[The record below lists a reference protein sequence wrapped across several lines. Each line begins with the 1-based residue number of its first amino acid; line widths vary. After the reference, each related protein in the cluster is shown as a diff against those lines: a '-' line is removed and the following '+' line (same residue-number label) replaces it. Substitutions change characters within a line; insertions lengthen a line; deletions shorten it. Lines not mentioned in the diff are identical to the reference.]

1 MDVQKKIAFPDHHK
15 FIKKELEEMIE
26 ESDKNNLE
34 LITTEKDF
42 YRIKDIGFN
51 KLKYLKIDIEVKE
64 KNNLMSEILSHL

>member
-1 MDVQKKIAFPDHHK
+1 MT
-15 FIKKELEEMIE
+15 EEAV
-26 ESDKNNLE
+26 KNNLE

-51 KLKYLKIDIEVKE
+51 KLKYLKIDIEVKG